1 MKFMAQKMKLSI
13 LLLTKNLK
21 TYTKRTKS
29 IIMINF
35 FLLLNN
41 FSLVITSK
49 CFYFTEEKHRM
60 LFKSYFMEAQIEE
73 EAKKEEVVQRSEE
86 VQTIRWSNLNNSA
99 YCPCQA
105 SGKYIR

>member
-1 MKFMAQKMKLSI
+1 MKLMVQKMKLSI
-13 LLLTKNLK
+13 HLLTKNLK

-35 FLLLNN
+35 FHLLNN

-73 EAKKEEVVQRSEE
+73 EAKKKKSYNEVKRYRPLLTGCLQEEQLM
-86 VQTIRWSNLNNSA
+86 Q
-99 YCPCQA
+99 
-105 SGKYIR
+105 